1 MQLYQFFILFFF
13 KDGRLCDAM
22 LPAAATSGTEN
33 EWPLSEN
40 VLRSLSEDV
49 RPLTAA
55 TETLDDL
62 CAVAENVGLCLTEPI
77 VPKPDEVTPNE
88 ATPDEVTP
96 NEATPDEATPDEAT
110 PDQAT
115 TEKTAVVIAK
125 ARRMLL
131 DVMAVRSA
139 YANGKY
145 YAPDAAGAPYVMRT
159 VEELALTDEWR
170 VRMVV
175 NANTF
180 AAGTVMYEHG
190 GACFLHGFVHCSGR
204 VAVDC
209 SALMD
214 AWPRHRSTVKTY
226 SALTATDDDT
236 PVLLLQHFQAFSC
249 SALLR

>member
-13 KDGRLCDAM
+13 KDGRLCEAM
-22 LPAAATSGTEN
+22 LPAAATSGTED

-49 RPLTAA
+49 RPFTAA

-62 CAVAENVGLCLTEPI
+62 CAVAENVGLCLAEPV
-77 VPKPDEVTPNE
+77 VPKTEEVTPNE
-88 ATPDEVTP
+88 T
-96 NEATPDEATPDEAT
+96 TPDEATPDEAT
-110 PDQAT
+110 PDQTT

-170 VRMVV
+170 ARIVA

-180 AAGTVMYEHG
+180 AAGTVMYEPG

-209 SALMD
+209 SALTD